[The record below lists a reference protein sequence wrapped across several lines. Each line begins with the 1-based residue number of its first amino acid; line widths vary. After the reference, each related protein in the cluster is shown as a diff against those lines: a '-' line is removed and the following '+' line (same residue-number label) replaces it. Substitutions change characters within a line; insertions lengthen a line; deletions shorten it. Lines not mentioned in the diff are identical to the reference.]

1 MLPTS
6 LALLGAGLLGHGV
19 ARRFLRQGL
28 PVAVYNRTRAKA
40 EDLAADGARL
50 ASTPEEAIGASEIL
64 LLCLSDAAAIRQ
76 TVFSEPCQP
85 LLSGRTICQMGTIG
99 PEESKEF
106 ASLASSLGARYLE
119 APVLGNAK
127 DLEEGRAQIMIGADP
142 EDYERRYELLGLLG
156 KCFWI
161 GPVGKAAALKLAL
174 NQLIAAETAAFA
186 LSLGFVRRFEV
197 PVEPF
202 LDILRESSLYCPTFD
217 KKLSRMRGRNFASPN
232 FSVRLLLKDIDL
244 FLANASTLG
253 LRSDSLKGVR
263 TIVREAEESGRADLD
278 YSALA
283 DLVDPL
289 APAGAAE
296 ADPAA

>member
-1 MLPTS
+1 M
-6 LALLGAGLLGHGV
+6 
-19 ARRFLRQGL
+19 
-28 PVAVYNRTRAKA
+28 AVYNRTRAKA